1 MAGIIKQRMCAELE
15 GEFVV
20 FLIGARIMNPLKV
33 WKWWPVVA
41 AMTAMRKELAAQ
53 PELGLL
59 HAQDFNGYP
68 DAMTVQYWR
77 SFEHLEAYAKAR
89 DARHL
94 PAWQSFYKTIGMGQ
108 GIGIWHETYLVSPGR
123 YEAIYGGMPRFG
135 LGMAGDLVQAVGH
148 RQLARQRMKQAK
160 VAA

>member
-1 MAGIIKQRMCAELE
+1 MAETIKKRMCAELE

-20 FLIGARIMNPLKV
+20 FLIGARILNPLKV

-41 AMTAMRKELAAQ
+41 GMTAMRKELAEH

-59 HAQDFNGYP
+59 HAQDFNSYP
-68 DAMTVQYWR
+68 DAMAVQYWR
-77 SFEHLEAYAKAR
+77 SFEHLEAYAKGR
-89 DARHL
+89 DNKHL
-94 PAWQSFYKTIGMGQ
+94 PAWQSFYAKVGMANGV
-108 GIGIWHETYLVSPGR
+108 GIWHETYLVSPGR

-135 LGMAGDLVQAVGH
+135 LGMAGELVDAVGA
-148 RQLARQRMKQAK
+148 RQEARQRIKQAK